1 MSDSNETRALEALDA
16 DVAVLRARLADLE
29 KAQPRR
35 RLGRWAALVGI
46 VALAGGTAWSASGNC
61 PNGMQYCF
69 TADAPALASEVNYN
83 FSQLRDLGSAWVSR
97 PLNSIPT
104 TQTRSVVT
112 SVSVPAGSYVVS
124 AKLYGVAS
132 ATAGTHN
139 MLCNLFSSAG
149 TSNLDFTNSSAAPSS
164 YSNLSLLGSTTL
176 AAPGTLTLECQ
187 AGPDVTGAY
196 TLYGVSLVATPVA
209 ELR

>member
-1 MSDSNETRALEALDA
+1 MSETEL
-16 DVAVLRARLADLE
+16 AVLRARLTELE
-29 KAQPRR
+29 KAQDRR
-35 RLGRWAALVGI
+35 RLGGWAALVGV

-97 PLNSIPT
+97 PANSIPT
-104 TQTRSVVT
+104 TQMRSVVT

-124 AKLYGVAS
+124 AKLYGIS
-132 ATAGTHN
+132 SSTAGSHN
-139 MLCNLFSSAG
+139 MLCNLISSAG
-149 TSNLDFTNSSAAPSS
+149 AGNLDFTNSFSAPNT

-176 AAPGTLTLECQ
+176 AAPGTLSLECA
-187 AGPDVTGAY
+187 AGPDPTGAY
-196 TLYGVSLVATPVA
+196 TLYGVSLVATAVA

>member
-1 MSDSNETRALEALDA
+1 MSDSE
-16 DVAVLRARLADLE
+16 VAVLRARLTELE
-29 KAQPRR
+29 RAQQRR
-35 RLGRWAALVGI
+35 RLGSWAALVGL

-83 FSQLRDLGSAWVSR
+83 FSQLRDLGSAWVSH
-97 PLNSIPT
+97 PANSIPT

-124 AKLYGVAS
+124 AKLYGFS
-132 ATAGTHN
+132 SSTAGNHN
-139 MLCNLFSSAG
+139 MLCSLLSSAAAG
-149 TSNLDFTNSSAAPSS
+149 NLDFTNSGSAPNS
-164 YSNLSLLGSTTL
+164 YSNLSLLGTTTL
-176 AAPGTLTLECQ
+176 AAPGTLSLECQ

-196 TLYGVSLVATPVA
+196 TLYGVTLVATPVA

>member
-1 MSDSNETRALEALDA
+1 MSETEL
-16 DVAVLRARLADLE
+16 AVLRARLTDLE
-29 KAQPRR
+29 KAQNRR
-35 RLGRWAALVGI
+35 RLGGWAALVSV

-83 FSQLRDLGSAWVSR
+83 FSQLRDLGSAWVSH
-97 PLNSIPT
+97 PANSMPT
-104 TQTRSVVT
+104 TQMRSVVT

-124 AKLYGVAS
+124 AKLYGVS
-132 ATAGTHN
+132 SPTAGNHN
-139 MLCNLFSSAG
+139 MLCNLFSSAAAG
-149 TSNLDFTNSSAAPSS
+149 SLDFTNSFAAPSS

-176 AAPGTLTLECQ
+176 ASPGTISLECQ

-196 TLYGVSLVATPVA
+196 QLYGITLVATAVA

>member
-1 MSDSNETRALEALDA
+1 MSETEL
-16 DVAVLRARLADLE
+16 AVLRARLTELE
-29 KAQPRR
+29 KAQDRR
-35 RLGRWAALVGI
+35 RLGGWAALVGV

-97 PLNSIPT
+97 PANSIPT
-104 TQTRSVVT
+104 TQMRSVVT

-124 AKLYGVAS
+124 AKLYGIS
-132 ATAGTHN
+132 SSTAGSHN
-139 MLCNLFSSAG
+139 MLCNLISSAG
-149 TSNLDFTNSSAAPSS
+149 AGNLDFTNSFSAPNT
-164 YSNLSLLGSTTL
+164 YSNLSLLGSATL
-176 AAPGTLTLECQ
+176 AAPGTLSLECQ

-196 TLYGVSLVATPVA
+196 TLYGVTLVATPVA